1 MAEHEGHS
9 EVREKLRL
17 MKSPV
22 VLSETSETS
31 HGGAEM
37 PNLANFGD
45 RYTDNSIQFMRHEEA
60 GTLEIFTDLFFA
72 ANYAVFSK
80 TQSVTSHE
88 RVGSYIGYFGML
100 WMTWLVVG
108 LYDVRFVTDSIFERL
123 VRAVHLGAFV
133 GFAVVAPKFDPSNQD
148 VTTMRAMSLILMV
161 SRLGLMIEYGSIL
174 WHVRRFKNV
183 HISFYVQMSI
193 HFIAAMIYLGITFRF
208 TNSKESR
215 VFVTWYVVGVVEVLS
230 TFGAAIWFPVLSLA
244 KTHLMNRLFLLTVII
259 LGESIV
265 VLADKVVI
273 IVENPDSWDASI
285 IGILTAGVATTY
297 MVFLIYW
304 DWMKTAYLPPLR
316 QMLWT
321 LIHFPF
327 HLALVLFM
335 QGFTQ
340 FIQWSKVIDVLNNLS
355 TNWIIFDPAK
365 LAHTTSE
372 KVQQN
377 LTAELNKFENLYPP
391 TYVETIELI
400 QEALGNI
407 TDISNSFWP
416 NWGKALT
423 NDDYELPDDENT
435 VIFYNLFT
443 SLLNAME
450 NSVFAVF
457 EIDLQKEALKE
468 EREKGGSG
476 EEQQSLSQNGAQ
488 IDEAT
493 WERYNLVFTYG
504 YIAAGA
510 CLALMVLLSII
521 ARVTPWKPWPVI
533 RSIIYLLLALGMG
546 LVALLNLSDDKL
558 NTFLNTPWLL
568 PTLCIAW
575 TVVLLLTHIHHDIP
589 LFFNRRSPRPGRRDT
604 METKSN
610 NDSEHAQP
618 MVHNMDDSTSYAGA
632 GMHHGYQPA
641 PQAQH
646 GSEYV

>member
-1 MAEHEGHS
+1 
-9 EVREKLRL
+9 
-17 MKSPV
+17 
-22 VLSETSETS
+22 
-31 HGGAEM
+31 
-37 PNLANFGD
+37 
-45 RYTDNSIQFMRHEEA
+45 
-60 GTLEIFTDLFFA
+60 
-72 ANYAVFSK
+72 
-80 TQSVTSHE
+80 
-88 RVGSYIGYFGML
+88 ML

-208 TNSKESR
+208 TNSKESK

-321 LIHFPF
+321 LVHFPF

-355 TNWIIFDPAK
+355 TNWIIFDPVK

-372 KVQQN
+372 K
-377 LTAELNKFENLYPP
+377 
-391 TYVETIELI
+391 
-400 QEALGNI
+400 EALDNI
-407 TDISNSFWP
+407 TDIPNAFWP
-416 NWGKALT
+416 KLGKALT
-423 NDDYELPDDENT
+423 IDDYELPDDENT
-435 VIFYNLFT
+435 LTFYNLF
-443 SLLNAME
+443 SGLLNAME

-468 EREKGGSG
+468 EREKGGSA
-476 EEQQSLSQNGAQ
+476 EEQSLSANGAQ

-493 WERYNLVFTYG
+493 WERYNLVFTFG

-546 LVALLNLSDDKL
+546 LVALLNLNDDKL
-558 NTFLNTPWLL
+558 SAFLNTPWLL

-618 MVHNMDDSTSYAGA
+618 MVHNMDDSTSYAGT

>member
-1 MAEHEGHS
+1 MAEHESHH

-22 VLSETSETS
+22 VESETSER
-31 HGGAEM
+31 GVEM
-37 PNLANFGD
+37 PNLSDFGD

-88 RVGSYIGYFGML
+88 RVASYIGYFCML

-123 VRAVHLGAFV
+123 IRAIHLGAFV

-183 HISFYVQMSI
+183 HLSFYVQMSI

-208 TNSKESR
+208 TNSKESK
-215 VFVTWYVVGVVEVLS
+215 VFVTWYVVGVMEVLA
-230 TFGAAIWFPVLSLA
+230 TFGAALSFPVLSLA

-265 VLADKVVI
+265 VLSDKVVI

-285 IGILTAGVATTY
+285 IGILIAGVATTY

-321 LIHFPF
+321 LVHFPF

-355 TNWIIFDPAK
+355 TNWIFFDPEK
-365 LAHTTSE
+365 LAHTTSA

-377 LTAELNKFENLYPP
+377 LTDELTKFENLYPP
-391 TYVETIELI
+391 TYVNTIELI

-407 TDISNSFWP
+407 TDIPNSFWAKL
-416 NWGKALT
+416 GKAQT
-423 NDDYELPDDENT
+423 DDNYELPDDDSLET
-435 VIFYNLFT
+435 FSNLFAG
-443 SLLNAME
+443 LINAME

-468 EREKGGSG
+468 EREKGST
-476 EEQQSLSQNGAQ
+476 EEQSAAQNGAQ
-488 IDEAT
+488 IDDAT

-510 CLALMVLLSII
+510 CLALMVILSII

-533 RSIIYLLLALGMG
+533 RSIIYMLLALGMG
-546 LVALLNLSDDKL
+546 LVALLNLSEDKL
-558 NTFLNTPWLL
+558 SAFLYTPWLL

-589 LFFNRRSPRPGRRDT
+589 LFFNRRSPHPGRR
-604 METKSN
+604 ESSGSKSN

-618 MVHNMDDSTSYAGA
+618 MVTNMHDSTSYTGA

-641 PQAQH
+641 PQTQH
-646 GSEYV
+646 GGDYV

>member
-1 MAEHEGHS
+1 MAEHEGHL

-22 VLSETSETS
+22 VESETSER
-31 HGGAEM
+31 GAEM
-37 PNLANFGD
+37 PNLSDFGD

-88 RVGSYIGYFGML
+88 RVGSYIGYFCML

-123 VRAVHLGAFV
+123 IRAVHLGAFV
-133 GFAVVAPKFDPSNQD
+133 GFAVVAAKFDPSDQD

-161 SRLGLMIEYGSIL
+161 SRLGLTVEYGSIL

-183 HISFYVQMSI
+183 HLSFYIQMSI

-208 TNSKESR
+208 TNSRESK
-215 VFVTWYVVGVVEVLS
+215 VFVTWYVIGVIEVLA
-230 TFGAAIWFPVLSLA
+230 TFGASLFFPVLSLA
-244 KTHLMNRLFLLTVII
+244 KTHLMNRMFLLTVII

-265 VLADKVVI
+265 VLSDKVVI

-285 IGILTAGVATTY
+285 IGILVAGVATTY
-297 MVFLIYW
+297 MVFLVYW

-321 LIHFPF
+321 LVHFPF

-355 TNWIIFDPAK
+355 TNWVFFDPGA
-365 LAHTTSE
+365 LSHTTSA

-377 LTAELNKFENLYPP
+377 VTAELQKFENLYPP
-391 TYVETIELI
+391 TYVNTVELI

-407 TDISNSFWP
+407 TDIPDSFWP
-416 NWGKALT
+416 KLGRYQT
-423 NDDYELPDDENT
+423 SDDYELPDDENSET
-435 VIFYNLFT
+435 FFNLLDG
-443 SLLNAME
+443 LLNAME

-468 EREKGGSG
+468 EREKGIT
-476 EEQQSLSQNGAQ
+476 EDQSLSQNGAQ
-488 IDEAT
+488 IDDAT

-533 RSIIYLLLALGMG
+533 RTIVYFLLALGMG
-546 LVALLNLSDDKL
+546 LVALLNLNEDKL
-558 NTFLNTPWLL
+558 SAYLNTPWLL

-575 TVVLLLTHIHHDIP
+575 TVVLLLTHIHHNIP

-604 METKSN
+604 SGSKAS

-618 MVHNMDDSTSYAGA
+618 MVTNMDDSTAYTGA
-632 GMHHGYQPA
+632 GTHHGYRPA
-641 PQAQH
+641 PQTQH
-646 GSEYV
+646 GGEYV